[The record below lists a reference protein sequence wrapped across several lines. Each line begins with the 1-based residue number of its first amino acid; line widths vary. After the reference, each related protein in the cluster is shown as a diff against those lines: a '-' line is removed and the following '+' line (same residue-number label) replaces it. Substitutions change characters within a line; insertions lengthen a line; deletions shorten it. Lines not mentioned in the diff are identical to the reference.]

1 MCGIAGI
8 IKNNSIDEKKLMA
21 EMLSALAHRGPEDEG
36 IWESENKK
44 VVLGQ
49 RRLAILDLSPLG
61 HQPMTTKDNR
71 YSITFNGE
79 IYNYQDIKTELQELG
94 WEFFSTSDTE
104 VLLYAYAQ
112 WKEKCLEK
120 LNGMFA
126 FAVWDEAEQTLFA
139 ARDRLGEKPFKYYYD
154 GDNLLFASELKA
166 ILRNQNVPREI
177 DWQAID
183 IAMSLR
189 FVPSPMTGF
198 KDIKKLPA
206 GHFLKWHNGAIE
218 IVEYWRPGEIKPDQ
232 TKTLSEWK
240 KDVWDLFVDSVK
252 KRLISDV
259 PIGAFLSGGVD
270 STSVVAALNE
280 LKHPLNTYVISI
292 GGQSDDSKYAELAA
306 KFFGTKHKHIELSAE
321 NLSKAV
327 ERLVDFYDEP
337 FFDASALPSMLIS
350 EAMKPEVTVVLS
362 GDGGDELFGGYSAY
376 QFVKK
381 LSFIKRVLP
390 TWIKIIIPAIN
401 KISPALAY
409 RLEILSNDF
418 YQAYC
423 DYFSTW
429 KSKLPITRKYLTKD
443 DLFNSE
449 LKQIINPTVGAKLM
463 KEWFGASGELSN
475 DAMVADL
482 SGRLPDGYLAKT
494 DFATMAAALEIRPP
508 FLDYRLAE
516 LAEAI
521 PEKFKIKGAEGKWL
535 WKEIIKDRIP
545 SEIINRKKSG
555 FSIPLDKILKDELRL
570 QAEDILLNKQSLV
583 SKYFDTETMSK
594 LWQDHLSNKADYSNH
609 IWSIIMLELWLKKY
623 LAK

>member
-61 HQPMTTKDNR
+61 HQPMTTKDGR
-71 YSITFNGE
+71 YAITFNGE
-79 IYNYQDIKTELQELG
+79 IYNYQDIKAELQELG
-94 WEFFSTSDTE
+94 WEFFSASDTE
-104 VLLYAYAQ
+104 ALLYAYAQ

-206 GHFLKWHNGAIE
+206 GHFLKWHDGAIE
-218 IVEYWRPGEIKPDQ
+218 IVEYWRPGEIKLDQ

-240 KDVWDLFVDSVK
+240 KDVWNLFVDSVK

-381 LSFIKRVLP
+381 LSFIKRFLP
-390 TWIKIIIPAIN
+390 TWVKIFIPALN

-409 RLEILSNDF
+409 RLEVLSKDF

-443 DLFNSE
+443 DLFNPG
-449 LKQIINPTVGAKLM
+449 LKQIINPTAGAKLM
-463 KEWFGASGELSN
+463 KEWFGTSGELSN

-482 SGRLPDGYLAKT
+482 FGRLPDGYLAKT
-494 DFATMAAALEIRPP
+494 DFATMSAALEIRPP

-516 LAEAI
+516 LAESI
-521 PEKFKIKGAEGKWL
+521 PEKFKIKGVEGKWL
-535 WKEIIKDRIP
+535 WKEIVKDKIP

-555 FSIPLDKILKDELRL
+555 FSIPLDKILKDELRP
-570 QAEDILLNKQSLV
+570 QVEDILLNEQSLV
-583 SKYFDTETMSK
+583 FKYFNPETMSK
-594 LWQDHLSNKADYSNH
+594 LWQDHLSDKADYSNH